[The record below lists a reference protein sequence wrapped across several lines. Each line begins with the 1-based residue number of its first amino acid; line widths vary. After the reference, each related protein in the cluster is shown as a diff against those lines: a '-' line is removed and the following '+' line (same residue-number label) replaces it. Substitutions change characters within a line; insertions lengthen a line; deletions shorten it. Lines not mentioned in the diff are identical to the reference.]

1 LVAAV
6 APATVGPIVIDVP
19 DGFQPVQTQK
29 LKRKLTTAWTK
40 SVRGSLKTLLQ
51 IEVVDLGP
59 GTGHAFPTD
68 QDLTL
73 TSDRFL
79 RQSLAAVA
87 ARRSGFAAS
96 PLAHIKLADLPASRA
111 SWNGAL
117 AGRGTVGVLY
127 CVIVRNRFVVSLHT
141 QDLGDAP
148 TSGMFEAMKSIESIS
163 VPGQI
168 P

>member
-1 LVAAV
+1 
-6 APATVGPIVIDVP
+6 VP

-59 GTGHAFPTD
+59 GADHALPTD

-73 TSDRFL
+73 TSDKYL
-79 RQSLAAVA
+79 RQTLGAVA
-87 ARRSGFAAS
+87 ARRAGFASS
-96 PLAHIKLADLPASRA
+96 PLVHIQLADLPASRA

-117 AGRGTVGVLY
+117 AGHSTVGVVY
-127 CVIVRNRFVVSLHT
+127 CVIVRNRFVVNFHT
-141 QDLGDAP
+141 QDLGNAP
-148 TSGMFEAMKSIESIS
+148 TSGMFEAMKSIESIR